1 VATAVLMVEKKATR
15 GDFFSPTFSDINA
28 HIQYYIC
35 THIVDRLLK
44 RLRSTRERERQ
55 GLPATSSF
63 VIHYFLHSTTG
74 SNPSVFFV
82 PQHKEQ
88 QSAMRRLLL

>member
-1 VATAVLMVEKKATR
+1 VRFEYCYVSLPKKNIRSCFCRAASVATAVLMVEKRTTR

-44 RLRSTRERERQ
+44 RLRSTRARERQ
-55 GLPATSSF
+55 G
-63 VIHYFLHSTTG
+63 G
-74 SNPSVFFV
+74 C
-82 PQHKEQ
+82 
-88 QSAMRRLLL
+88 R